1 MKNPNSI
8 LIVDDSP
15 DDIFIAKRAI
25 EKSRVDCVVEAVSNG
40 HQAMERLVNNKLP
53 ALVLLDLKMPE
64 IGGIEVLRFIR
75 TREQTR
81 FIPVVMLT
89 SSRMEEDLKAA
100 YDAGAN
106 GYLQKAFDLSEF
118 TEKLKT
124 TLHYWIDLNLY
135 PN

>member
-1 MKNPNSI
+1 VKNPNSI

-25 EKSRVDCVVEAVSNG
+25 SKCRVDCSVEAISNG
-40 HQAMERLVNNKLP
+40 HQAMERLVNNSPP

-64 IGGIEVLRFIR
+64 IGGIEILRFIR
-75 TREQTR
+75 TREQIR
-81 FIPVVMLT
+81 YIPVVMLT
-89 SSRMEEDLKAA
+89 SSKMEEDLKAS

-106 GYLQKAFDLSEF
+106 GYLNKAFDLSEF
-118 TEKLKT
+118 TEKMKT
-124 TLHYWIDLNLY
+124 TLHYWIDFNLS

>member
-1 MKNPNSI
+1 MTNPNSI

-25 EKSRVDCVVEAVSNG
+25 LKCRVDCLVEAVSNG
-40 HQAMERLVNNKLP
+40 HQAMALLVNNKPP

-64 IGGIEVLRFIR
+64 IGGIGILRFIR
-75 TREQTR
+75 TREQLR
-81 FIPVVMLT
+81 YLPVVML
-89 SSRMEEDLKAA
+89 SSSKMEEDIKAS

-106 GYLQKAFDLSEF
+106 GYLHKGFDLSEF
-118 TEKLKT
+118 AEKLKT
-124 TLHYWIDLNLY
+124 TLHYWIDFNLS